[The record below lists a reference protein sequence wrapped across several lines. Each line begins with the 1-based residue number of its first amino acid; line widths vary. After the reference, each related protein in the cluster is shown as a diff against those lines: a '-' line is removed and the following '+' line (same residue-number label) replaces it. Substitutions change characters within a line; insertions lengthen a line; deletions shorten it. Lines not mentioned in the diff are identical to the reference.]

1 MNVIA
6 LSCVSIRMC
15 KNVLERQM
23 MNSKNSLKRKSYLSK
38 SVIPDII
45 DKERAKQNDA
55 LLHFL
60 WIEPKQKNI
69 LSKEA
74 SLALLKSLD
83 KRGDQKQVEQIKG
96 INLAKKKNI
105 KIKDCFNDRTNRN
118 KGGMSR

>member
-1 MNVIA
+1 
-6 LSCVSIRMC
+6 MC
-15 KNVLERQM
+15 KNALERQM

-45 DKERAKQNDA
+45 DKERTKQNDA

-69 LSKEA
+69 LSKED

-83 KRGDQKQVEQIKG
+83 KRGNQKQVEQIKD

-105 KIKDCFNDRTNRN
+105 KIKDRFNDRTHRN